1 MKEVADVSQCGVM
14 SESDKSSPST
24 RREGRGGAGAA
35 ARWRASDSIQHGPVL
50 CMHARS
56 LYSFHGLRR
65 LDLGARAAAQ
75 LESMLASTVPVSEKK
90 SAMSSRPWPLAYF
103 ILEEGLHIEGGAA
116 HVRLRE
122 RQETPAANTCPRCSD
137 SRKTGVVS
145 CPSYPIHSA

>member
-1 MKEVADVSQCGVM
+1 
-14 SESDKSSPST
+14 
-24 RREGRGGAGAA
+24 
-35 ARWRASDSIQHGPVL
+35 
-50 CMHARS
+50 MHARS

-75 LESMLASTVPVSEKK
+75 LESMLASTLPVSEKK

-122 RQETPAANTCPRCSD
+122 RQ
-137 SRKTGVVS
+137 
-145 CPSYPIHSA
+145 